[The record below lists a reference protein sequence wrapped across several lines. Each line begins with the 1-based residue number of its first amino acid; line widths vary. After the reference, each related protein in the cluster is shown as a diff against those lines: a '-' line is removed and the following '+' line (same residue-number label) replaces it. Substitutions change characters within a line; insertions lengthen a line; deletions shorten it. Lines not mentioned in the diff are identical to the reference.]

1 MNFLAPMGAMLL
13 SKYTD
18 HGSFSLI
25 DRAGTAI
32 ALAGVFMV
40 TQPEGIFGSH
50 ESLSLGPKPDAFA
63 KVKGIA
69 CGSLGVVGTTVS
81 SDVPSSCP
89 HSHD

>member
-1 MNFLAPMGAMLL
+1 MGAMLL

-18 HGSFSLI
+18 HGSFSVI

-32 ALAGVFMV
+32 ALAGVLMV

-63 KVKGIA
+63 KVKGLA
-69 CGSLGVVGTTVS
+69 YGSIGVLGTTVS
-81 SDVPSSCP
+81 
-89 HSHD
+89 

>member
-1 MNFLAPMGAMLL
+1 MGAMLL

-18 HGSFSLI
+18 HGSFSVI

-50 ESLSLGPKPDAFA
+50 ESLSLAPKPDTFA
-63 KVKGIA
+63 KVKGLA
-69 CGSLGVVGTTVS
+69 YGSIGALGTTVS
-81 SDVPSSCP
+81 SDVPSFSP
-89 HSHD
+89 QNHD